1 MSDNAIILCIVLA
14 AVAVIAA
21 VFIRRA
27 RRYRKIVVKAVPP
40 DEISIE
46 VQPKEQ
52 SLMDIYLLRFLWLNQ
67 GRTGSR
73 RTIRVRSEYYDRIRE
88 ITQTIGNERVTL
100 IAYLDNVLKAHFDD
114 NRDVINALY
123 QKKSNEPSKTG
134 E

>member
-1 MSDNAIILCIVLA
+1 MSENAIILCIVLA

-27 RRYRKIVVKAVPP
+27 KRHREIVKASPSE
-40 DEISIE
+40 EISME
-46 VQPKEQ
+46 VHPKDQTEE
-52 SLMDIYLLRFLWLNQ
+52 DIYLARFVWLSQ

-73 RTIRVRSEYYDRIRE
+73 RTIRVRPEYYDRIRA
-88 ITQTIGNERVTL
+88 ITRTIGHDRVSL

-114 NRDVINALY
+114 NRDVINTLY
-123 QKKSNEPSKTG
+123 RKDDNELFKTD

>member
-14 AVAVIAA
+14 VVAVIAV

-27 RRYRKIVVKAVPP
+27 NRHRNIIMRATEPE
-40 DEISIE
+40 EITME
-46 VQPKEQ
+46 VHPKDQ
-52 SLMDIYLLRFLWLNQ
+52 SAEDVYLFRFVWLNQ
-67 GRTGSR
+67 GRTDSR

-114 NRDVINALY
+114 NREVINTLY
-123 QKKSNEPSKTG
+123 REKSDEPSKIS